1 MGEQLVFLTDITI
14 SILSSLS
21 TGLNC
26 FDFWKSFSRAV
37 KTFKIVNTSL
47 VYHQSPQNAQQ
58 WYRCLLVV
66 AWSLQAVRI
75 FVDQDCDSEVRIY
88 VDQDCDSEVLMNS
101 SGARCLKRAFEIESR
116 DYLTKN
122 MSQTSRLQF
131 WRSNSQVSRF
141 FGNSQN
147 EFFRSQNRPFELNNQ
162 SWQR

>member
-88 VDQDCDSEVLMNS
+88 VDQDCNSEVRIYVDQDCDSEVRIYVDRDCGSFFLWNWVWRK
-101 SGARCLKRAFEIESR
+101 RCLKLFQLIEWS
-116 DYLTKN
+116 T
-122 MSQTSRLQF
+122 
-131 WRSNSQVSRF
+131 
-141 FGNSQN
+141 
-147 EFFRSQNRPFELNNQ
+147 EFR
-162 SWQR
+162 QRH